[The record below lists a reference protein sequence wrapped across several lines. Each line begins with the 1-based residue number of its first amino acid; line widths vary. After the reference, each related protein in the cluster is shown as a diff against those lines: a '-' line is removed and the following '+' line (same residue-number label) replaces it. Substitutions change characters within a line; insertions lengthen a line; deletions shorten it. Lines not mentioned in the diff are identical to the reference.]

1 VRQRAQ
7 GRTGSALAA
16 PLLAAV
22 ERLCSRPGLSP
33 AVLSLLALVL
43 QFAAAGLLAAG
54 RFRTAAL
61 LLATAAVFDGAD
73 GWLAERRGDLFAQ
86 FFDASL
92 DCYGELGLFVGLVVY
107 YARVN
112 RFLYAGLACVALAGS
127 VMTGYA
133 RARSASLVA
142 HGAGEPVQGLERGFW
157 ERPERLGLVLVGAA
171 GNRMAPVLWLLAVGP
186 NLSLVMTIL
195 RARGYL
201 RRWLERAGMAGEHG

>member
-1 VRQRAQ
+1 MRQQAQ
-7 GRTGSALAA
+7 GRAGSD
-16 PLLAAV
+16 PG
-22 ERLCSRPGLSP
+22 ERLLEALERTCSRLGLSP
-33 AVLSLLALVL
+33 ALLSLLALVV

-54 RFRTAAL
+54 RFRTAGLVLAAAAL
-61 LLATAAVFDGAD
+61 LDGAD
-73 GWLAERRGDLFAQ
+73 GLLAERRGDPFAQ

-157 ERPERLGLVLVGAA
+157 ERPERLGLVLVGALA
-171 GNRMAPVLWLLAVGP
+171 NRMAPVLWLLAVGP

-201 RRWLERAGMAGEHG
+201 RRLLERAGMAGEHG